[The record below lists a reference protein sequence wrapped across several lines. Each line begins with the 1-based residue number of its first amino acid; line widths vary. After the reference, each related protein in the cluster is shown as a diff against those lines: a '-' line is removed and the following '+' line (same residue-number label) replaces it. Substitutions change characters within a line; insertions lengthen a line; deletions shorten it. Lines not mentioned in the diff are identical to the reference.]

1 MDWNKYLVYL
11 IEKIS
16 DKPNMVHSNLKLLP
30 MIFSIAIKRESI
42 GADSDPFKNVELK
55 AVKQPAIPF

>member
-1 MDWNKYLVYL
+1 
-11 IEKIS
+11 
-16 DKPNMVHSNLKLLP
+16 

-55 AVKQPAIPF
+55 AEKQPAIPFWKGIMPDDSIVPA